1 MTTIVD
7 LKFPQL
13 SYVDENN
20 KHHLQLNDSIT
31 SLNVGVDG
39 VFNSVSV
46 GALKSQ
52 QDVLTDNTQK
62 ITSDGASTF
71 ITGPLVCD
79 SDINVQG
86 EVFNVNAETKISD
99 HFLVESDG
107 GSTSSVVIKNSN
119 NTAPPLVIQ
128 HNSTDIFSLSTDGT
142 ITNSN
147 IQLIESNLTQE
158 ITDRQTAVSNE
169 TTSRQNA
176 DTTLQTN
183 IDNLQTSVTNTTS
196 SLQSEIDV
204 VEEKTQNIVADE
216 DETTFDSLT
225 QVKWNTG
232 EEYFC
237 IKSRSSL
244 SVVSS
249 TTAEKVLDFK
259 NHQYSVNGSDTGVY
273 ELCLMSSDA
282 TSNTPFFN
290 AKLVKYSDS
299 SVMYPLAS
307 YKVSATYTHSTNT
320 LTFTFDES
328 ISKDFVVSWQLVN

>member
-39 VFNSVSV
+39 VFNAVSV

-128 HNSTDIFSLSTDGT
+128 HNSTDIFSL
-142 ITNSN
+142 I
-147 IQLIESNLTQE
+147 L
-158 ITDRQTAVSNE
+158 
-169 TTSRQNA
+169 
-176 DTTLQTN
+176 
-183 IDNLQTSVTNTTS
+183 
-196 SLQSEIDV
+196 
-204 VEEKTQNIVADE
+204 
-216 DETTFDSLT
+216 
-225 QVKWNTG
+225 
-232 EEYFC
+232 
-237 IKSRSSL
+237 
-244 SVVSS
+244 
-249 TTAEKVLDFK
+249 
-259 NHQYSVNGSDTGVY
+259 
-273 ELCLMSSDA
+273 
-282 TSNTPFFN
+282 
-290 AKLVKYSDS
+290 
-299 SVMYPLAS
+299 
-307 YKVSATYTHSTNT
+307 
-320 LTFTFDES
+320 
-328 ISKDFVVSWQLVN
+328 SKDN

>member
-1 MTTIVD
+1 MPPLVD
-7 LKFPQL
+7 LKFPTL
-13 SYVDENN
+13 SYVDSENKQN
-20 KHHLQLNDSIT
+20 IVSDDSVVQLVSSKDAE
-31 SLNVGVDG
+31 
-39 VFNSVSV
+39 FNSVSIS
-46 GALKSQ
+46 GLDS
-52 QDVLTDNTQK
+52 DRTTLLNRTQK
-62 ITSDGASTF
+62 ITSDGSATF
-71 ITGPLVCD
+71 ITGDLNCD
-79 SDINVQG
+79 SNINIQG
-86 EVFNVNAETKISD
+86 ELFNINSEVSVSD
-99 HFLVESDG
+99 HVEINSDG
-107 GSTSSVVIKNSN
+107 GSVPALKISNVN
-119 NTAPPLVIQ
+119 NTSPPLVVQ
-128 HNSTDIFSLSTDGT
+128 HATNNIFSLAIDGT

-196 SLQSEIDV
+196 SLQSKIDA

-320 LTFTFDES
+320 LTFTFDEL